1 LSCKAKG
8 VSRVG
13 TEPNQAFFW
22 SGRTNG
28 IGGVKVAGEI
38 AQSRGGTTLE
48 ALIEKKGLKM
58 PSWDPSN
65 PSSIKAWED
74 ISSEY
79 ASGVSGEVRAVVG
92 QNLRPGN
99 VWENIELPRLMKNK
113 SVTKITAI
121 DPETLVESIIFKR

>member
-1 LSCKAKG
+1 
-8 VSRVG
+8 
-13 TEPNQAFFW
+13 
-22 SGRTNG
+22 
-28 IGGVKVAGEI
+28 
-38 AQSRGGTTLE
+38 
-48 ALIEKKGLKM
+48 M

>member
-1 LSCKAKG
+1 MSCKAKG